1 MELPRPVQQTSLAH
15 PDDGDSSVAHVFI
28 KEQDVRTGHDFSG
41 LWIPLVT
48 PFKDGQVDHAALTL
62 LVRRLANAGVA
73 GLVPCGSTGE
83 AAALDD
89 NEQLAVL
96 DTTLSVAGKLP
107 VVMGLSGY
115 HLGKT
120 SRWITTLCQRPIA
133 GLLLPPPHYI
143 RPSQAGLLQWFTA
156 LADVSSVPVIV
167 YDIPYRTGVDITRVT
182 LLELAHH
189 PRIKAVKDCGGDPA
203 KTLALIA
210 QGRLQVLAGEDLHM
224 FSTLAQGGVGAIA
237 ASAHVATAE
246 FVRLLALLRAGDLI
260 GARAVW
266 SQLVPWIERAFS
278 EPNPAVT
285 KAALA
290 LDGSMDGMLRAPM
303 QPASATACSK
313 LAALCPALGLTI
325 GVSRR

>member
-1 MELPRPVQQTSLAH
+1 MNASLLQTAAERHLP
-15 PDDGDSSVAHVFI
+15 
-28 KEQDVRTGHDFSG
+28 
-41 LWIPLVT
+41 
-48 PFKDGQVDHAALTL
+48 AALDL
-62 LVRRLANAGVA
+62 LRHLVAINSFTANAAGVDA
-73 GLVPCGSTGE
+73 VARLTAEAFAPLGFTAELVPCVIPGTG
-83 AAALDD
+83 
-89 NEQLAVL
+89 
-96 DTTLSVAGKLP
+96 P
-107 VVMGLSGY
+107 
-115 HLGKT
+115 HLRLEMLK
-120 SRWITTLCQRPIA
+120 
-133 GLLLPPPHYI
+133 
-143 RPSQAGLLQWFTA
+143 
-156 LADVSSVPVIV
+156 
-167 YDIPYRTGVDITRVT
+167 YRTGVDITRVT

-189 PRIKAVKDCGGDPA
+189 PRIIAVKDCGGDPA

-246 FVRLLALLRAGDLI
+246 FVRLLALLRVGDLI

-266 SQLVPWIERAFS
+266 SQLVPWIELAFS